1 MRPLNPRE
9 RRLVAVGLLILL
21 GALIWL
27 PAVAPL
33 LNGFSARAEERAS
46 LRAAYLR
53 NSRLI
58 NTIPAIRRQAEQ
70 QKGTTARFAI
80 GGANAALARAA
91 LRERL
96 QRDFT
101 AAGGQVTALQDVP
114 ATPGEVRAW
123 IQGRMT
129 LPQLQQML
137 VRVNDTPPYLVTES
151 LRISA
156 DRALETGRL
165 DLLDIRLETSIP
177 HIPAAS

>member
-1 MRPLNPRE
+1 
-9 RRLVAVGLLILL
+9 V
-21 GALIWL
+21 
-27 PAVAPL
+27 
-33 LNGFSARAEERAS
+33 
-46 LRAAYLR
+46 
-53 NSRLI
+53 
-58 NTIPAIRRQAEQ
+58 
-70 QKGTTARFAI
+70 TTA
-80 GGANAALARAA
+80 
-91 LRERL
+91 
-96 QRDFT
+96 

-137 VRVNDTPPYLVTES
+137 VRVNHTPPYLVTES